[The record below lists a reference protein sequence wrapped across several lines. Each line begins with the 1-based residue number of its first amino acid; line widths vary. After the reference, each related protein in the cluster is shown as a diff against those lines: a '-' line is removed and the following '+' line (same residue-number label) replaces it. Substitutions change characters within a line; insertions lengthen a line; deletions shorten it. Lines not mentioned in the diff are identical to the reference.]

1 MRKMVQN
8 VKVEIESTKKSQIEE
23 KLEMKILGTRTKAAE
38 KNLTNRTRIREKACK
53 RKSQALKTR

>member
-23 KLEMKILGTRTKAAE
+23 KLEMEILGTRTKAA
-38 KNLTNRTRIREKACK
+38 
-53 RKSQALKTR
+53 